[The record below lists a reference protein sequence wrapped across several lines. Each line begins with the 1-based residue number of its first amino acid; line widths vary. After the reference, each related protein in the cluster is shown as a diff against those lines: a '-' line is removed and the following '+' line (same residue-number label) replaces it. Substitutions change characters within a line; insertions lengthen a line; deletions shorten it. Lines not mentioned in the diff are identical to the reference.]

1 MDNLPAKVVGLL
13 GAEEGG
19 EGDGVDIAV
28 GVVVGFIV
36 AAGEYIAVGSQHTTC
51 PQAIAGGDTRERLPQ
66 SAERVALQTVSA
78 IGALLVATVSV
89 ASRH

>member
-1 MDNLPAKVVGLL
+1 MPTILAHLGLLCCCEVTRLSGWGMDNLPAKVVGLL

-36 AAGEYIAVGSQHTTC
+36 AAG
-51 PQAIAGGDTRERLPQ
+51 
-66 SAERVALQTVSA
+66 
-78 IGALLVATVSV
+78 
-89 ASRH
+89 

>member
-1 MDNLPAKVVGLL
+1 MRLFFTLLCEEIALMPAILAHLGLLCCCEVTRLSGWGMDNLPAKVVGLL

-36 AAGEYIAVGSQHTTC
+36 AAG
-51 PQAIAGGDTRERLPQ
+51 
-66 SAERVALQTVSA
+66 
-78 IGALLVATVSV
+78 
-89 ASRH
+89 

>member
-1 MDNLPAKVVGLL
+1 MPTILAHLGLLRCVCRAVRLSRRGMDNLSTEGVGLL

-36 AAGEYIAVGSQHTTC
+36 AAG
-51 PQAIAGGDTRERLPQ
+51 
-66 SAERVALQTVSA
+66 
-78 IGALLVATVSV
+78 
-89 ASRH
+89 